1 MANVRRVWLVAAMLT
16 LANPV
21 LHKSISDVCDWVRA
35 RWGFESYNV
44 TALIAIPV
52 ASLLVVLPALIRR
65 RAVLLRTPT
74 LVNVLIVSGISFAAQ
89 HWLLVA
95 NVELIHLPQFALL
108 ATLLLAAGLDASSAY
123 LLSTAAGVL
132 DETYQHLV
140 IYAGVAGTY
149 FDINDIVLNAIG
161 AAWGV
166 VLFAGMFE
174 ARMKTALSWR
184 TGVAV
189 AAVALPVLWWLDPP
203 RFSPFLS
210 PTTSGRITYR
220 VMSSAEGLV
229 ACALLWGMTRFVTRP
244 EIAGSRT
251 EIAGPP
257 ARPAWT

>member
-1 MANVRRVWLVAAMLT
+1 MDNVRRAWLVAALLT

-35 RWGFESYNV
+35 RWGFEPYNI

-52 ASLLVVLPALIRR
+52 ASLLVVSPALIRR

-74 LVNVLIVSGISFAAQ
+74 LVNVLILSGISFAAQ

-123 LLSTAAGVL
+123 LLATAAGVL
-132 DETYQHLV
+132 DETYQYLV
-140 IYAGVAGTY
+140 IYAGVQGAY
-149 FDINDIVLNAIG
+149 FDVNDIVLNAIG

-174 ARMKTALSWR
+174 ARVQTTLSWR
-184 TGVAV
+184 SAAAVAV
-189 AAVALPVLWWLDPP
+189 VALPVVLWLDPP
-203 RFSPFLS
+203 RFSPLLS
-210 PTTSGRITYR
+210 PTASSRITYR

-229 ACALLWGMTRFVTRP
+229 ACTLLWGLTRFGTRP
-244 EIAGSRT
+244 EIAGRRT
-251 EIAGPP
+251 EIAGSP
-257 ARPAWT
+257 ARAACT